1 MKCLNQK
8 EMNNNESS
16 QTPATLEEYIAQHQ
30 QMWSNVISEMN
41 GQMKKFTDL
50 PDLQMT
56 IYSKRQNALDYY
68 FNLLYQVSS
77 MSKEY
82 KKQYA
87 TRYNSYKVN
96 S

>member
-1 MKCLNQK
+1 
-8 EMNNNESS
+8 MNNNESS